1 MISAVCANLAEIVAV
16 PCSNFGKVHI
26 VILTIQVN
34 TEIIKNDEIELFL
47 TLSRDRYLLC

>member
-1 MISAVCANLAEIVAV
+1 MQIYINTDHVISTVAV
-16 PCSNFGKVHI
+16 PCSNFGKIHI

-47 TLSRDRYLLC
+47 T